1 MRTSNFITT
10 ALITTA
16 LTALVGVVQ
25 SQTWEQFG
33 MFTFAVTISVFM
45 LGLIA
50 TEK

>member
-1 MRTSNFITT
+1 MRTSNIIT
-10 ALITTA
+10 ALLITTA
-16 LTALVGVVQ
+16 ITGLVGVLQ

-33 MFTFAVTISVFM
+33 MFTFAVTISMSM